1 MYRRGANS
9 NRTFRLRANSVLSE
23 RLNLAE
29 AMGMLTF
36 GSKRRD
42 VYAAAGYDK
51 TIRYDQYLS
60 RFLRQDVAQ
69 RIVAAAVD
77 DTWRKPPSLLDGLDV
92 ETGLEN
98 TPFTDGWLRMVQSAR
113 DGAETRRGL
122 IHYLARLDLI
132 SRIGRYGVL
141 YLGLADG
148 MEPNQPATAG
158 SLRAP
163 EDLAFVGVYD
173 EGSAKIVKWD
183 TDKASPRYG
192 KPEMYQL
199 TTGSDGQVVT
209 LNAHWTRCIHVADNA
224 LTSDIYGVP
233 ALEAPW
239 NRLIDLDKI
248 MAATGE
254 AGWMQMQPGYL
265 FSTKDGYEL
274 SADDADERQEQ
285 MDEFVH
291 GLRRFLEMNGYEA
304 TTLSGSL
311 QDPSGAVNNILKLI
325 SAATGIPLRKLTG
338 SERGELASAQ
348 DDDNW
353 IDVIEARQQKHVTPV
368 IIEPV
373 VNRLIWLGAL
383 PQPTSGAYAVWWPS
397 LRQKNPTQQAQIADV
412 NASALQKIG
421 ATVDPR
427 VFAETYLPDLPAN
440 AVSKAPPAAGEFPQ
454 LSKGVLG
461 ANTTEGGGLAENAA
475 RPFERSG
482 KAIRSNTMI
491 LQLDPDDDDAE
502 SAIIDQLAQQNK
514 PAVDAALQKQL
525 ASVVAGLNTDAMDNV
540 ERLIPTEDDDL
551 REALEILLRESAG
564 RGVRV
569 TLEKLGQVAI
579 GVNWQLANEAA
590 RTWAQQYS
598 YELVSR
604 LNENSRR
611 MLQET
616 VSRWIGSG
624 APLDDLIASVS
635 AIFGPVRGEMIA
647 VTEATRAYAEGSFT
661 SYEQAGFNRR
671 PPEADRPPAH
681 VRCRCWVSLAE
692 TDRGVWEYIWLT
704 AQDERVC
711 EICGPKHLTSIGFAG
726 RR

>member
-42 VYAAAGYDK
+42 VYTAAGYDK

-69 RIVAAAVD
+69 RIVAAVVD

-98 TPFTDGWLRMVQSAR
+98 TLFTDGWLRMAQSVR

-122 IHYLARLDLI
+122 LHYLARLDLI
-132 SRIGRYGVL
+132 SRVGRYGVF

-148 MEPNQPATAG
+148 MEPNQPASAG

-183 TDKASPRYG
+183 TDKTSPRYG

-239 NRLIDLDKI
+239 NRLIDLEKI
-248 MAATGE
+248 IAATGE

-274 SADDADERQEQ
+274 SADDADERQGQ

-304 TTLSGSL
+304 TMLSGSL

-397 LRQKNPTQQAQIADV
+397 LRQKNPTQQAQIADT

-421 ATVDPR
+421 ATVDPKR
-427 VFAETYLPDLPAN
+427 FAETYLPDLPAD
-440 AVSKAPPAAGEFPQ
+440 AVSKAPPAAGEIPQ
-454 LSKGVLG
+454 LEKSVLG
-461 ANTTEGGGLAENAA
+461 VNTTNK
-475 RPFERSG
+475 RSG

-502 SAIIDQLAQQNK
+502 SKIIDQLAQQNK

-551 REALEILLRESAG
+551 REALEVLLRESAG

-598 YELVSR
+598 YGLVSR

-661 SYEQAGFNRR
+661 TYEQAGFNRR
-671 PPEADRPPAH
+671 PPEANRPPAH
-681 VRCRCWVSLAE
+681 VRCRCFVSLME
-692 TDRGVWEYIWLT
+692 TDPGQWDYVWLT
-704 AQDERVC
+704 AVDELVC
-711 EICGPKHLTSIGFAG
+711 PVCAPKHMTSIGFAG

>member
-23 RLNLAE
+23 RLNLAG

-51 TIRYDQYLS
+51 TIWYDQYLR

-98 TPFTDGWLRMVQSAR
+98 TPLTDGWLRMAQSAR

-148 MEPNQPATAG
+148 MEPNQPAAAG

-233 ALEAPW
+233 ALQAPW
-239 NRLIDLDKI
+239 NRLIDLEKI
-248 MAATGE
+248 IAATGE

-397 LRQKNPTQQAQIADV
+397 LRQKNPEQQAKIADM
-412 NASALQKIG
+412 NANALQKVG
-421 ATVDPR
+421 AKVNPKIF
-427 VFAETYLPDLPAN
+427 VETYLPDLPVE
-440 AVSKAPPAAGEFPQ
+440 AVEEAPPPVVVAPASAGFPQMADGADGEGDDRAGEPA
-454 LSKGVLG
+454 K
-461 ANTTEGGGLAENAA
+461 GGGLAENAA
-475 RPFERSG
+475 RPFLGS
-482 KAIRSNTMI
+482 I
-491 LQLDPDDDDAE
+491 DPGFLIE
-502 SAIIDQLAQQNK
+502 IDPHRAA
-514 PAVDAALQKQL
+514 AV
-525 ASVVAGLNTDAMDNV
+525 
-540 ERLIPTEDDDL
+540 
-551 REALEILLRESAG
+551 
-564 RGVRV
+564 
-569 TLEKLGQVAI
+569 LG
-579 GVNWQLANEAA
+579 GD
-590 RTWAQQYS
+590 WADY
-598 YELVSR
+598 
-604 LNENSRR
+604 
-611 MLQET
+611 
-616 VSRWIGSG
+616 
-624 APLDDLIASVS
+624 P
-635 AIFGPVRGEMIA
+635 
-647 VTEATRAYAEGSFT
+647 
-661 SYEQAGFNRR
+661 
-671 PPEADRPPAH
+671 
-681 VRCRCWVSLAE
+681 
-692 TDRGVWEYIWLT
+692 
-704 AQDERVC
+704 
-711 EICGPKHLTSIGFAG
+711 
-726 RR
+726 